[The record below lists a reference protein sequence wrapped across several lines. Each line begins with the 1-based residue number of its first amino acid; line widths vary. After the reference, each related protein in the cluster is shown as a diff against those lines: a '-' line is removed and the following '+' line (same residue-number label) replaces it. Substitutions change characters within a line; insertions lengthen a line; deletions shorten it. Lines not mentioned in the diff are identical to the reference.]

1 LRAAAILGKRHIY
14 VFDLDSEPASC
25 NVYPLLPRD
34 NFKVL
39 LPKQPGKKQ
48 TSIIT
53 AEETQLTEEQIQNIA
68 AEFGQHAT
76 TAQELFKMKRQM
88 SHDDFRGWVNAVG
101 YLQMLQNA
109 FAYDIVEKSG
119 SLWKQ
124 AIVQKYI

>member
-1 LRAAAILGKRHIY
+1 M
-14 VFDLDSEPASC
+14 DLEHVGEVDEINA
-25 NVYPLLPRD
+25 
-34 NFKVL
+34 
-39 LPKQPGKKQ
+39 
-48 TSIIT
+48 

-109 FAYDIVEKSG
+109 FAHGIVEKSG

-124 AIVQKYI
+124 AIVQRYM

>member
-1 LRAAAILGKRHIY
+1 MHFAFAFRADIDTWHVLETKFAHRFCEFIMDLEY
-14 VFDLDSEPASC
+14 VGEVDEIDA
-25 NVYPLLPRD
+25 
-34 NFKVL
+34 
-39 LPKQPGKKQ
+39 
-48 TSIIT
+48 

-88 SHDDFRGWVNAVG
+88 WHDDFRGWVNAVG

-109 FAYDIVEKSG
+109 FAHGIVEKSG

-124 AIVQKYI
+124 AIVQRYM